1 MEKKTLTTLK
11 ANHIPASKI
20 NIVVHTQEQKKLYEA
35 IPKELYGNIL
45 VSNATDGLVGQMN
58 FIYKHFPEGKE
69 IVSFDD
75 DISAFQK
82 KVGIKLEVIHNF
94 NTIIEKGF
102 RLCKEK
108 GLSLWGVYPT
118 ANGLWMKD
126 TITDTLKFIVGPVL
140 GVINRKIKLT
150 FKYKMDYELTLKSFK
165 RDGGVLRINNIAFR
179 TSAPGVNTKGGIGKS
194 GQERLADNI
203 RISKELVKAYPDLV
217 RINNNPSRK
226 GEILLK
232 SGKIEG
238 GKITDTTKYDL
249 VDREN
254 DELIVDKIVV
264 SQKVKGLQS
273 ILLTALEDA
282 YIPKIEQKRNDGKP
296 TRGGLI
302 GYDGY
307 TFTLGCG
314 RRRGLGSGEFATNKR
329 NQDVLGAAIHYGNAI
344 LPKGFQYTTITINKN
359 LQAKKHIDG
368 GNNGMGFITFLGDF
382 TGGNLSVWDRDGKER
397 SLSAKNNLIGFNG
410 AKLPHQT
417 QDFKGERYALIYYK
431 QKQACDVKGYTMRG
445 SGIKTSIPVHQIFVP
460 FEEGKTITDFP
471 LFEKSISEMK
481 QLSSSYKL
489 WGHKEL
495 ETLMKKYPKYYPM
508 WKNARYGIQK
518 VDIGKMVIL
527 YDKGGVYADLDIL
540 PNDIKSL
547 NTLKEFDEKA
557 VFGEDDDSVNVELI
571 YSQKG
576 NQMFLQILDYMKE
589 QIGEKSKQKIYDTW
603 KGRYVLQTTGPRML
617 GRFIKDNKPDIKI
630 IPINLSY
637 DWNKPKKSGTLFTTY
652 HMGSWL
658 KSVNPKLKRRDA

>member
-1 MEKKTLTTLK
+1 MPQQREFITKKY
-11 ANHIPASKI
+11 PAGKR
-20 NIVVHTQEQKKLYEA
+20 IVF
-35 IPKELYGNIL
+35 
-45 VSNATDGLVGQMN
+45 M
-58 FIYKHFPEGKE
+58 
-69 IVSFDD
+69 DD
-75 DISAFQK
+75 DVGDIYLNNSPLFKGKSIDYFFNYAFDECK
-82 KVGIKLEVIHNF
+82 KVGSYI
-94 NTIIEKGF
+94 
-102 RLCKEK
+102 
-108 GLSLWGVYPT
+108 WGVYPVD
-118 ANGLWMKD
+118 NPYFMKGQE
-126 TITDTLKFIVGPVL
+126 ITTDLRYIVGAL
-140 GVINRKIKLT
+140 YGIINRPSLNSIKLSIT
-150 FKYKMDYELTLKSFK
+150 MNNGQKEDVERTILYFKNDDRVVRFNRVGFKTTYYGKVGGLGRFEDRLKPMKENSERLKSK
-165 RDGGVLRINNIAFR
+165 
-179 TSAPGVNTKGGIGKS
+179 
-194 GQERLADNI
+194 
-203 RISKELVKAYPDLV
+203 YPDYGDIKV
-217 RINNNPSRK
+217 RES
-226 GEILLK
+226 GMTEFILKKLK
-232 SGKIEG
+232 PQENEVIEG
-238 GKITDTTKYDL
+238 GKITDTSKYDL

-329 NQDVLGAAIHYGNAI
+329 NQDVLGAAINYGNAI

-445 SGIKTSIPVHQIFVP
+445 SGIQTSIPVHQIFVP

-489 WGHKEL
+489 WGQKEL

-508 WKNARYGIQK
+508 WKNARYEIQK

-527 YDKGGVYADLDIL
+527 YDRGGVYADLDIL

-547 NTLKEFDEKA
+547 NTLKEFDEDA

-576 NQMFLQILDYMKE
+576 NPMFLQILDYMKE
-589 QIGEKSKQKIYDTW
+589 QIGVKSKQKIYDTW